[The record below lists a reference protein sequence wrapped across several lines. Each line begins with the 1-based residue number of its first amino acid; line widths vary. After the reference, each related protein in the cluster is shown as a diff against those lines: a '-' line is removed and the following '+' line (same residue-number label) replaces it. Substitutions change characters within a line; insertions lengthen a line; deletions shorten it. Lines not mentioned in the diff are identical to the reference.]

1 MTALF
6 STTSL
11 TGSESYTYLQSVMA
25 MIVIIVWF
33 FLTQACCSLYWCSGF
48 LHHRTWSRHCTVP
61 RDPTL
66 HQLAAGPTPY
76 LHTSRVCS
84 TACEWTQIHV
94 QILLKSMTAVM
105 TTNTDCFV
113 HGSTAELVH
122 AQLGVVFL
130 SEFLILSL
138 DPKLYLKKK
147 KILIQLLFTLMEG
160 TQLLQLSKEK
170 WEREGVT
177 WIQTE
182 IEKAEDRKTQEVSMR
197 ETRKWKI

>member
-33 FLTQACCSLYWCSGF
+33 LLTQACCSLYWCSGF
-48 LHHRTWSRHCTVP
+48 LHHRTWSKHCTVP

-147 KILIQLLFTLMEG
+147 KKK
-160 TQLLQLSKEK
+160 S
-170 WEREGVT
+170 
-177 WIQTE
+177 
-182 IEKAEDRKTQEVSMR
+182 
-197 ETRKWKI
+197 